1 MTYIVKQWIK
11 KLNDTLRCCL
21 RYSCSLASTLV
32 QRANNLKCRIKNKGG
47 RQRDRILSQNWT
59 LNTDIGTVAPST
71 ATPSGD
77 VVKLT
82 QQVKSLQIQ
91 VQASTRVLQQIQET
105 PTRRKHTAKHYSQ
118 RHERRRKKQRVD
130 ECAAALS

>member
-1 MTYIVKQWIK
+1 MYNITREDPSHPSEDIVKQWIK

-47 RQRDRILSQNWT
+47 KQRDRILSQNLT

-71 ATPSGD
+71 VTPSGD

-82 QQVKSLQIQ
+82 QQVKSLQSQ

-105 PTRRKHTAKHYSQ
+105 PTRRKRTTKRYSQ
-118 RHERRRKKQRVD
+118 RHERRRK
-130 ECAAALS
+130 